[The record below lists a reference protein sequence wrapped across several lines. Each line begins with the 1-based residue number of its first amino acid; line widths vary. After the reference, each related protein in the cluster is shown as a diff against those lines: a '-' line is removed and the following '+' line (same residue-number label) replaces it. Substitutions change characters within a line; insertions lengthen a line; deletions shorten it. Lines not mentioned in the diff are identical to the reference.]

1 MVYVSQ
7 LYRYVLRKSPQLQ
20 KSIEGLRRDSGLER
34 PVLFVKLIVLNG
46 TRDVLVP
53 PLWHRLQ
60 LRINDVITVVSLD
73 I

>member
-1 MVYVSQ
+1 M
-7 LYRYVLRKSPQLQ
+7 YRHELLRSLKSQ
-20 KSIEGLRRDSGLER
+20 KSIEDLRRDSGLER